1 MASLLALILEKFT
14 IEIIPKLPLFIRTP
28 LYVNILKLRKVRDR
42 IRLDVTRR
50 NPTFQDR
57 LDYAIDSRSN
67 LNTSGERILS
77 FNDEVQMEEV
87 NNAPIKIYK
96 FTPKNAET
104 GKYGVYFHGGGY
116 FAGSI
121 KSHKNFVS
129 IISQKSNLI
138 IYFFEYRLSPE
149 HNFPAAHE
157 DAKIA
162 VEFIDTLHKDEQS
175 IWMGESAGGGLATG
189 LVVDDGFIYNPDNL
203 ILLSPWLDLSDGF
216 QDKRF
221 LKNRDVTIII
231 EGMYEVGEFYAGDY
245 EPMHKHMSVKN
256 NLLSI
261 LFFLVYSMI

>member
-14 IEIIPKLPLFIRTP
+14 IEIIPKLPLFVRTP

-42 IRLDVTRR
+42 IRLDVTRK

-87 NNAPIKIYK
+87 KNSPVKIYK
-96 FTPKNAET
+96 FTPKNAES

-129 IISQKSNLI
+129 IVSHKSNLVT
-138 IYFFEYRLSPE
+138 YFFEYRLSP
-149 HNFPAAHE
+149 
-157 DAKIA
+157 
-162 VEFIDTLHKDEQS
+162 
-175 IWMGESAGGGLATG
+175 
-189 LVVDDGFIYNPDNL
+189 
-203 ILLSPWLDLSDGF
+203 
-216 QDKRF
+216 
-221 LKNRDVTIII
+221 
-231 EGMYEVGEFYAGDY
+231 
-245 EPMHKHMSVKN
+245 
-256 NLLSI
+256 
-261 LFFLVYSMI
+261 